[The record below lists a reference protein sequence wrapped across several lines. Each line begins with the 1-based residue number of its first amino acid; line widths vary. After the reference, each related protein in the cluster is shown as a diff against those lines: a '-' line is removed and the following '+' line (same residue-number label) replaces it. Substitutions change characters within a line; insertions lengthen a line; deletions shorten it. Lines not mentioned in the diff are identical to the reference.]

1 MKLELNV
8 VKKEFVNDSGEK
20 IPYTAYEVEL
30 EGQKFSFVPRAD
42 DKKLL
47 NYLLSKKEKENDVS
61 SLEQLSIPGVK
72 K

>member
-8 VKKEFVNDSGEK
+8 VKKEFVNDNGEK

-30 EGQKFSFVPRAD
+30 EGQKFGFVPRAE

-47 NYLLSKKEKENDVS
+47 NYLLTKKEAAEKNS

>member
-8 VKKEFVNDSGEK
+8 LKKEFTNDDGEK
-20 IPYTAYEVEL
+20 IPYTAFEIEL
-30 EGQKFSFVPRAD
+30 EGQKFNLVPRSD

-47 NYLLSKKEKENDVS
+47 NYLLRQIEEREKS
-61 SLEQLSIPGVK
+61 SSYDQLSIPGVK